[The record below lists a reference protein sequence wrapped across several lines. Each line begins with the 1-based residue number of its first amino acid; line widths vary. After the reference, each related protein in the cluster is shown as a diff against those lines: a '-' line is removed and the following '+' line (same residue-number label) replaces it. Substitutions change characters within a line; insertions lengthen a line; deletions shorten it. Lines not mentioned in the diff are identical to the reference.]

1 RYNIPSFDTIRKWV
15 LQYNECS
22 TIRGAGTGG
31 TTIMTKGRK
40 TTYEARI
47 EKVSFSIENQKD
59 YQLTV
64 DTYQQIDS

>member
-1 RYNIPSFDTIRKWV
+1 
-15 LQYNECS
+15 
-22 TIRGAGTGG
+22 
-31 TTIMTKGRK
+31 MTKGRK

-47 EKVSFSIENQKD
+47 EKVSFCIENQKD